1 MRKESIMKNTE
12 YDFQTVIDRH
22 STNSLKWDLFDDD
35 YPMWVA
41 DMDFMVAPKI
51 QQTILKRASHP
62 VFGYS
67 IVPDSLF
74 EAYISWWD
82 RRYGLKMSRDE
93 MLYATGVMPSIS
105 SMIRCLTDVGDEILI
120 QSPVYHVFFY
130 VIEDNNR
137 KVLENELIFR
147 DGKYEIDFD
156 DLDEKLSKVKMMI
169 LCNPQNPVGKIW
181 SKEELGQIGELC
193 KKHDVILI
201 SDEIHCDL
209 TDPGTSYNPFMTSS
223 DYNNTILC
231 ISPSKSFNVAGFQS
245 SVVYTKNPELLEKIR
260 TQLHVDNSD
269 SCNVFAVSAVEAA
282 YNESED
288 WFEELKEVIFE
299 NKQIVKDYLEKE
311 LPVIRLVECDATYLL
326 WLDCTSLNVSS
337 NVLSEF
343 LRSNQGLFLSS
354 GSDFGQVG
362 DGFLR
367 LNIACPSKLL
377 KEGLLRLKAG
387 VIALNNINR
396 LSKNIG

>member
-1 MRKESIMKNTE
+1 MKNTE

-41 DMDFMVAPKI
+41 DMDFMVAPNI
-51 QQTILKRASHP
+51 QQAILKRASHP

-74 EAYISWWD
+74 EAYINWWD
-82 RRYGLKMSRDE
+82 RRYGLEMSRDE

-147 DGKYEIDFD
+147 DGNYEIDFD

-181 SKEELGQIGELC
+181 SKEELGKIGELC

-288 WFEELKEVIFE
+288 WLEELKEVIFE
-299 NKQIVKDYLEKE
+299 NKQIVKDYLENE
-311 LPVIRLVECDATYLL
+311 LPVIKLVECDATYLL
-326 WLDCTSLNVSS
+326 WLDCTALNVSS
-337 NVLSEF
+337 KVLSEF

-354 GSDFGQVG
+354 GSDFGQIG

-367 LNIACPSKLL
+367 LNIACPPKLL

-396 LSKNIG
+396 MSKNIG

>member
-1 MRKESIMKNTE
+1 MKNTE
-12 YDFQTVIDRH
+12 YDFQTLIDRH

-41 DMDFMVAPKI
+41 DMDFMVAPNI
-51 QQTILKRASHP
+51 QQAILKRASHP

-74 EAYISWWD
+74 EAYINWWD
-82 RRYGLKMSRDE
+82 RRYGLEMSRDE

-147 DGKYEIDFD
+147 DGNYEIDFD

-260 TQLHVDNSD
+260 TQFHVDNSD

-288 WFEELKEVIFE
+288 WLEELKEVIFE

-311 LPVIRLVECDATYLL
+311 LPVIRMVECDATYLL
-326 WLDCTSLNVSS
+326 WLDCTALNVSS
-337 NVLSEF
+337 KVLSEF

-354 GSDFGQVG
+354 GSDFGQIG

-367 LNIACPSKLL
+367 LNIACPPKLL

-396 LSKNIG
+396 MSKNIG

>member
-41 DMDFMVAPKI
+41 DMDFMVAPNI
-51 QQTILKRASHP
+51 QQAILKRASHP

-74 EAYISWWD
+74 ESYINWWD
-82 RRYGLKMSRDE
+82 RRYGLVMSRDE

-147 DGKYEIDFD
+147 DGNYEIDFD

-181 SKEELGQIGELC
+181 SKEELGKIGELC

-260 TQLHVDNSD
+260 TQFHVDNSD

-288 WFEELKEVIFE
+288 WLEELKEVIFE
-299 NKQIVKDYLEKE
+299 NKQIVKDYLENE
-311 LPVIRLVECDATYLL
+311 LPVIKLVECDATYLL
-326 WLDCTSLNVSS
+326 WLDCTALNVSS
-337 NVLSEF
+337 KVLSEF

-354 GSDFGQVG
+354 GSDFGQIG

-367 LNIACPSKLL
+367 LNIACPPKLL

-396 LSKNIG
+396 MSKNIG